1 MRGRA
6 HRYRARR
13 RRRGAVTRRAGARL
27 VPYHGGLSRRH
38 RYHPVPRLAVPVG
51 LGARWGW
58 RTGAPGHQR
67 AVGARASER
76 RVDRLVAAARRH
88 RRALPDCGNRRG
100 ARLQSLRV
108 HRPHRAAVP
117 PAAGT
122 LALPL
127 EEGIPLTVQATP
139 GATVRLRLPWGSSV
153 PLVPD
158 TLAPELPGAVRA
170 FVIDTEPRR
179 RVPVAGRYV
188 GWLPAAA
195 LCVDGRTACA
205 TLVVTVGA
213 DTAMAR

>member
-1 MRGRA
+1 MVCQSIRQIDGLKGPMLPCASCETLRRVPRERRDRMRRRA

-38 RYHPVPRLAVPVG
+38 RYHPVPRLALPVG

-122 LALPL
+122 H
-127 EEGIPLTVQATP
+127 
-139 GATVRLRLPWGSSV
+139 RLDRHDQLH
-153 PLVPD
+153 
-158 TLAPELPGAVRA
+158 
-170 FVIDTEPRR
+170 
-179 RVPVAGRYV
+179 AGGDAR
-188 GWLPAAA
+188 PAA
-195 LCVDGRTACA
+195 
-205 TLVVTVGA
+205 
-213 DTAMAR
+213 